1 MITLK
6 TGKAICPVCD
16 VKNSNSISS
25 VSDKLTTLGLFFVE
39 NKIEQK
45 QKLDSFQEKITLN
58 HLKIVSSFEPSV
70 HL

>member
-16 VKNSNSISS
+16 VKNSNSVSS
-25 VSDKLTTLGLFFVE
+25 VSGKLTTLGLFFVE

-45 QKLDSFQEKITLN
+45 RKLDSFLFSGENNSK
-58 HLKIVSSFEPSV
+58 SFKNS
-70 HL
+70 